1 MSVIVVVEILV
12 FGYEHNALFGHTFV
26 ALESLQR
33 SSYCNAEF
41 TSLYWAIT
49 ITTPQR
55 NSCDKGYKQLVGIH
69 AQHYSNELFLLDDH
83 RALRLGFCGRPLNF
97 NESEVLNSRPGTS
110 VHANK
115 GQTHTATRREYM
127 FSTSNPSMRRS
138 LIIVF
143 FSASLS
149 IWPVG
154 LEEEVHKHICYEKK
168 ILVSIATLKM
178 SAGIFLNMTFRL
190 LTTQKHLGRW
200 ENL

>member
-1 MSVIVVVEILV
+1 MSVIVVIEILV
-12 FGYEHNALFGHTFV
+12 FGYEYNALFGHTFV
-26 ALESLQR
+26 AFESVQR

-41 TSLYWAIT
+41 TSLYWVIT

-127 FSTSNPSMRRS
+127 FSTSNPSMRCS

-154 LEEEVHKHICYEKK
+154 LEEEVHKNICYEKK
-168 ILVSIATLKM
+168 SL
-178 SAGIFLNMTFRL
+178 FL
-190 LTTQKHLGRW
+190 
-200 ENL
+200 